1 MQASLSTAPN
11 GSRCVANIKNA
22 TQELQHLADGSDD
35 GDAMKLSTL
44 FNLCSYDDSPASK
57 DKANLFATL
66 ASSFDEVVQY
76 NADNRDFENRVIP
89 TLALAALP
97 CGRLTCFAG
106 VMILTS
112 SVVSQAPPSPPKP
125 TIGSICAVI
134 NDLPPS
140 GRVLETYQAA
150 QIEMTGQGTSYF
162 FGSKSYFSYSQE
174 DSPLK
179 KTDFCLFQTDFALEK
194 EED

>member
-22 TQELQHLADGSDD
+22 TQELQQLADD
-35 GDAMKLSTL
+35 GGGGDEMKLSTL
-44 FNLCSYDDSPASK
+44 FNLCSYDDSAASK

-76 NADNRDFENRVIP
+76 NADNRGFENRVIP
-89 TLALAALP
+89 TLARCPSVWALTAIA
-97 CGRLTCFAG
+97 CAMT
-106 VMILTS
+106 LTS
-112 SVVSQAPPSPPKP
+112 SAVSQAPPSPPKP

-150 QIEMTGQGTSYF
+150 QIEMTGQGT
-162 FGSKSYFSYSQE
+162 
-174 DSPLK
+174 
-179 KTDFCLFQTDFALEK
+179 
-194 EED
+194 